1 MSTFDDSAW
10 RGSGA
15 PSQFPATRPVEPSVF
30 GATVAPDAPRRAA
43 IRFTASGSEYFRIWI
58 VNLLLTLVTL
68 SIYYP
73 FARAR
78 KLRYF
83 HANTLVDEQPLG
95 FHGDPW
101 KMLRGHLLVVLFL
114 VCYGGAGRISPVA
127 GGVAALIFAALW
139 PALWVASLR
148 FRLGNTSWRG
158 LRLHFSGSL
167 PGAYLAFAPF
177 LPALLVVLAGALVG
191 DHPEPETAKTLGIA
205 MGLMLLL
212 MLALMPLGLA
222 QLKRYQH
229 GHFNL
234 GAERTQLSART
245 RSFYAF
251 YLRSFGLTIITMV
264 MVFATVA
271 GVSLL
276 VGAVA
281 LASGASKETLL
292 ALLPIAVML
301 AYLPFFFVLQPYA
314 VSRLQNLVWNHTAS
328 QHVGFESRLRASSLA
343 WRMLKN
349 FFFMVITLGLY
360 RPFAVVHTTRLRLE
374 STQVLVQG
382 DVNQWLD
389 TRSATQAEAAGDAA
403 GDVLGIDIGL

>member
-1 MSTFDDSAW
+1 MSTFDDSALI
-10 RGSGA
+10 SSSA
-15 PSQFPATRPVEPSVF
+15 SSQFPATRPVDSMQF
-30 GATVAPDAPRRAA
+30 GSPPAPDAPRRAA

-68 SIYYP
+68 SAYYP

-177 LPALLVVLAGALVG
+177 VPAVLVILGSALMG
-191 DHPEPETAKTLGIA
+191 EHPDPETAKTVGIA
-205 MGLMLLL
+205 MGLALLL
-212 MLALMPLGLA
+212 MLALIPLGLA
-222 QLKRYQH
+222 RLKRYQH

-234 GAERTQLSART
+234 GSERTQLSART

-251 YLRSFGLTIITMV
+251 YLRSFGLTLLTMV
-264 MVFATVA
+264 MVVASVA
-271 GVSLL
+271 GVALL

-281 LASGASKETLL
+281 LASGASKETLM
-292 ALLPIAVML
+292 ALLPIAVL
-301 AYLPFFFVLQPYA
+301 LSYLPFFFVLQPYA

-389 TRSATQAEAAGDAA
+389 TRAAAQAEAAGDAA

>member
-1 MSTFDDSAW
+1 MSTFDDSALI
-10 RGSGA
+10 SSSA
-15 PSQFPATRPVEPSVF
+15 SSQFPATRPVDSMQF
-30 GATVAPDAPRRAA
+30 GSPPAPDAPRRAA

-68 SIYYP
+68 SAYYP

-177 LPALLVVLAGALVG
+177 VPAVLVILGSALMG
-191 DHPEPETAKTLGIA
+191 EHPDPETAKTVGIA
-205 MGLMLLL
+205 MGLALLL
-212 MLALMPLGLA
+212 MLALIPLGLA
-222 QLKRYQH
+222 RLKRYQH

-234 GAERTQLSART
+234 GSERTQLSART

-251 YLRSFGLTIITMV
+251 YLRSFGLTLLTMV
-264 MVFATVA
+264 MVVASVA
-271 GVSLL
+271 GVALL

-281 LASGASKETLL
+281 LASGASKETLM
-292 ALLPIAVML
+292 ALLPIAVL
-301 AYLPFFFVLQPYA
+301 LSYLPFFFVLQP
-314 VSRLQNLVWNHTAS
+314 
-328 QHVGFESRLRASSLA
+328 
-343 WRMLKN
+343 
-349 FFFMVITLGLY
+349 
-360 RPFAVVHTTRLRLE
+360 
-374 STQVLVQG
+374 
-382 DVNQWLD
+382 
-389 TRSATQAEAAGDAA
+389 
-403 GDVLGIDIGL
+403 

>member
-1 MSTFDDSAW
+1 MSTFDDSAL
-10 RGSGA
+10 RSGGGA
-15 PSQFPATRPVEPSVF
+15 SSQFPATRPVDSMQF
-30 GATVAPDAPRRAA
+30 GATPAPDAPRRAA

-68 SIYYP
+68 SLYYP

-101 KMLRGHLLVVLFL
+101 KMLRGRLLVVLFL
-114 VCYGGAGRISPVA
+114 VCCGGAGR
-127 GGVAALIFAALW
+127 
-139 PALWVASLR
+139 
-148 FRLGNTSWRG
+148 NTSWRG
-158 LRLHFSGSL
+158 LRLHFSGGL
-167 PGAYLAFAPF
+167 AGAYLAFAPF
-177 LPALLVVLAGALVG
+177 APGVLVIMGSALVG
-191 DHPEPETAKTLGIA
+191 ENTDPETAKTAGIV

-222 QLKRYQH
+222 RLKRYQH

-251 YLRSFGLTIITMV
+251 YLRSFGLTLLTMV
-264 MVFATVA
+264 VVFASVA
-271 GVSLL
+271 GVALL

-281 LASGASKETLL
+281 LASGARKETLI
-292 ALLPIAVML
+292 ALLPIAIAL
-301 AYLPFFFVLQPYA
+301 SYLPFFFVLQPYA

-343 WRMLKN
+343 WRMLKK
-349 FFFMVITLGLY
+349 
-360 RPFAVVHTTRLRLE
+360 
-374 STQVLVQG
+374 G